1 MLTPVSSSVS
11 ATSDIFQ
18 PQKIFFLSF
27 CIFVFLLTFL
37 FEIKVLKGHILPGFE
52 SEIIAE
58 VFPRKEEK
66 EKSSQQQDWELFSLC
81 RNLGQIQT
89 DTNELNFGTK

>member
-66 EKSSQQQDWELFSLC
+66 EKV
-81 RNLGQIQT
+81 
-89 DTNELNFGTK
+89 LNTWIGNFFPFAVILV

>member
-18 PQKIFFLSF
+18 PQKNLFSLFLYF
-27 CIFVFLLTFL
+27 CILLTFL
-37 FEIKVLKGHILPGFE
+37 FEIKVLKGHILLGFE

-66 EKSSQQQDWELFSLC
+66 EKV
-81 RNLGQIQT
+81 
-89 DTNELNFGTK
+89 LNNRIGNCFPFAVILV